1 VLLMAYDRKDHVRSL
16 SERQHERAAAVM
28 PLVRLVAGAAP
39 LMETLT
45 TRDEHWNRY
54 LQYLQ
59 GIMERFEQ
67 SRDVA
72 HAKLADP
79 STWKTEDLLKLKS
92 DALVAQATIDALKL
106 AIELPSAIMGG
117 KDEAGRIIKE
127 FEQRAQ
133 GKDESAG
140 PPQS

>member
-1 VLLMAYDRKDHVRSL
+1 MAYDRSQHVRAVSD
-16 SERQHERAAAVM
+16 RQHERAREIM

-59 GIMERFEQ
+59 GIMQRFEESQ
-67 SRDVA
+67 HVA
-72 HAKLADP
+72 EAKLADP
-79 STWKTEDLLKLKS
+79 AIWKTEDLLKLKG
-92 DALVAQATIDALKL
+92 DALVAKATVDALKL

-117 KDEAGRIIKE
+117 KDEAGRIIEE
-127 FEQRAQ
+127 FQKHAQ
-133 GKDESAG
+133 GKDETAG
-140 PPQS
+140 QAQS

>member
-1 VLLMAYDRKDHVRSL
+1 MAYDRSEHSRLVKDQ
-16 SERQHERAAAVM
+16 QHERAAAVM

-59 GIMERFEQ
+59 GIVKRFEE

-72 HAKLADP
+72 RAKLADP

-92 DALVAQATIDALKL
+92 DALVAQATVDALNI

-117 KDEAGRIIKE
+117 KGEASRIIEE
-127 FEQRAQ
+127 FEKHAQ
-133 GKDESAG
+133 GKNESAG
-140 PPQS
+140 QPQS